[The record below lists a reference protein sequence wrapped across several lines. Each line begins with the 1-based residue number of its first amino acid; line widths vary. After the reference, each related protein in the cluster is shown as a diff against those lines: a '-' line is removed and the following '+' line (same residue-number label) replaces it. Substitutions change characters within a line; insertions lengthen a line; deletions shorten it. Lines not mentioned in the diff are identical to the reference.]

1 MGKLLIKNIKQ
12 LLQAGE
18 GISLKRGVQMSDLN
32 TIENAFVYLV
42 DGMIADYGAMEQMP
56 EELKVL
62 AQKDNC
68 ANPCECAA
76 SDRKDPHEEESS
88 EVEVID
94 ATGRIVMP
102 AFCDSHTHLIYAGSR
117 EREFVDKIKGL
128 SYQEIAANGGG
139 ILNSAKLLR
148 ETSEDDLYASALD
161 RAKEIMASGTGAVE
175 IKSGYGLTPESE
187 LKMLRVAKRLGE
199 NTPLTVKRT
208 FLGAHAVPAE
218 YSGNKAGYVD
228 EIINTMIPMVAA
240 QELAEY
246 VDVFCEDG
254 FFSVEDTDRILNAGL
269 KYGLRATVHAN
280 QMGISGGVQVGVKYD
295 AISVD
300 HLESIGE
307 AEIEALRSSNTIAT
321 MLPGATFFLN
331 MEYSPARKLIENNIP
346 LALATNYNPGSCP
359 SGSMQFEMAL
369 ACIAMKLTPEEAIN
383 ACTIN
388 GAYAMGVEDELGSIT
403 KGKRANLIITK
414 EISSCYFIPYAFTTP
429 FIDMVILNGEKV
441 NA

>member
-18 GISLKRGVQMSDLN
+18 EISLKKGEQMKDLN
-32 TIENAFVYLV
+32 IIENAFVYVV
-42 DGMIADYGAMEQMP
+42 DGVIADYGAMAQMP
-56 EELKVL
+56 EILQQL
-62 AQKDNC
+62 C
-68 ANPCECAA
+68 RCTA
-76 SDRKDPHEEESS
+76 SGSVDPHEKESL
-88 EVEVID
+88 EVEVVD
-94 ATGRIVMP
+94 ASGRIVMP

-117 EREFVDKIKGL
+117 EREFVDKINGL
-128 SYQEIAANGGG
+128 SYQQIAANGGG

-148 ETSEDDLYASALD
+148 ETSEDDLYASALE

-175 IKSGYGLTPESE
+175 IKSGYGLSVESE
-187 LKMLRVAKRLGE
+187 LKMLRVAKRIGE
-199 NTPLTVKRT
+199 STPLTVKRT
-208 FLGAHAVPAE
+208 FLGAHAVPVE
-218 YSGNKAGYVD
+218 FSGNKAGYVD

-240 QELAEY
+240 EDLAEY
-246 VDVFCEDG
+246 VDVFCEEG

-300 HLESIGE
+300 HLESIGQ
-307 AEIEALRSSNTIAT
+307 AEIEALRNSNTIAT

-331 MEYSPARKLIENNIP
+331 MEYAPARKLIENNIP

-388 GAYAMGVEDELGSIT
+388 GAYAMGVEDELGSVT

-414 EISSCYFIPYAFTTP
+414 PVSSCYFIPYAFTTP
-429 FIDMVILNGEKV
+429 FIDMVILNGERI